1 MRQSLLSLC
10 FLCSAFIANAQQD
23 VDALNFSK
31 TTIGGTARNM
41 GVGGVMGSV
50 GGDISSVI
58 NNPAGLA
65 QFNQSEFTFSP
76 SLQFSN
82 SKSNFLNEN
91 TSDYRTKFIISNLA
105 FVLVTKNRGSRLK
118 SSNWSFNLSRINNFT
133 NKVYF
138 EATNSNNSYTQ
149 SLAEILTT
157 EVKKNNGLPIYKNN
171 QLDQDE
177 YNYFSM
183 KPLNAY
189 DTYLLN
195 YDTSTKR
202 IYSPII
208 GPVTQSGTITTTG
221 GINEF
226 GVNWAGNI
234 NNKVL
239 VGLGL
244 NFDFL
249 DYNVN
254 TSYNENDFQNSNAA
268 VFNSF
273 NSTDN
278 LKVTGVG
285 ANLKAGVLV
294 RPNDYMRISA
304 FVHTPT
310 FYGLKEEYS
319 NQFKS
324 ILPNGTGTDK
334 YESNSPVTNFSY
346 NLFTPWRIGAGIT
359 GIAKKIGFISAE
371 YELTD
376 YSDAFLIFD
385 GTNNSN
391 FKSLQ
396 TELNKQ
402 ITNKY
407 ALSHTIKV
415 GAEYSFEQLRLR
427 AGYVYRTGVFHSN
440 VAPSGLDQ
448 SMQNFTGGFGYRG
461 DRFGFDIAY
470 VRSVYKDYMSLYSV
484 GTTDVG
490 IANTNQFNHI
500 VTTFT
505 FKFR

>member
-1 MRQSLLSLC
+1 MRQSLLSLFIIC
-10 FLCSAFIANAQQD
+10 FAFGANAQQD

-41 GVGGVMGSV
+41 GTGGVMGSV

-65 QFNQSEFTFSP
+65 QFNQSEFTISP
-76 SLQFSN
+76 SMLFSN
-82 SKSNFLNEN
+82 SKTNFLNEN
-91 TSDYRTKFIISNLA
+91 TTDFRSKFIINNLA
-105 FVLVTKNRGSRLK
+105 VVIVTKNRRNRLK

-133 NKVYF
+133 NKIYF
-138 EATNSNNSYTQ
+138 DATNQNNSYTQ

-171 QLDQDE
+171 QLDPDE
-177 YNYFSM
+177 YNFFSM

-195 YDTSTKR
+195 YDSSSKR

-208 GPVTQSGTITTTG
+208 GPVSQSGTITTTG
-221 GINEF
+221 GVNEF
-226 GVNWAGNI
+226 GINWAGNI
-234 NNKVL
+234 DNKIL

-249 DYNVN
+249 DYTAN
-254 TSYNENDFQNSNAA
+254 TSYDESDFQNANAT
-268 VFNSF
+268 VFNKF

-278 LKVTGVG
+278 LRVTGVG
-285 ANLKAGVLV
+285 TNLKAGILV
-294 RPNDYMRISA
+294 KPNDYMRISA
-304 FVHTPT
+304 FLHTPT
-310 FYGLKEEYS
+310 FYGLREEFS
-319 NQFKS
+319 NQFS
-324 ILPNGTGTDK
+324 SLLPNGSGTDQ
-334 YESNSPVTNFSY
+334 YESNSPTTNFSY
-346 NLFTPWRIGAGIT
+346 NLLTPWRIGAGIT

-385 GTNNSN
+385 RANNGSFRN
-391 FKSLQ
+391 LQ
-396 TELNKQ
+396 MELNKQ

-407 ALSHTIKV
+407 ALSHTIKI
-415 GAEYSFEQLRLR
+415 GGEYSYEQIRVR
-427 AGYVYRTGVFHSN
+427 AGYAYRTGVFN
-440 VAPSGLDQ
+440 GNIVPTGQDQ
-448 SMQNFTGGFGYRG
+448 SMQHLTGGFGYRG
-461 DRFGFDIAY
+461 ERFGIDFAY
-470 VRSVYKDYMSLYSV
+470 VRTIYKDYLSLYNV
-484 GTTDVG
+484 GGTDIG
-490 IANTNQFNHI
+490 LANTNQFNHM
-500 VTTFT
+500 VTTLT